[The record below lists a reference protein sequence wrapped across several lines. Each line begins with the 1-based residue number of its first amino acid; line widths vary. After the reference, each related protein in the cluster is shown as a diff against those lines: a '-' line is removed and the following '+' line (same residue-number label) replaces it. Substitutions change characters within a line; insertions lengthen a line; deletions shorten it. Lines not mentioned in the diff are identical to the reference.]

1 MKIFLVLPFLLLT
14 QALPVNADRFTPS
27 LSIWI
32 DEYREWERKQSETA
46 PSDSL
51 EDALGSLV
59 ESDSI
64 HSEMTIE
71 RIENGLR
78 IRSTIFRD

>member
-1 MKIFLVLPFLLLT
+1 MKIFLVLSFLLLT
-14 QALPVNADRFTPS
+14 PTLPVNADRFTPS

-32 DEYREWERKQSETA
+32 DEYREWERRQNETS

-64 HSEMTIE
+64 HTDMTIE
-71 RIENGLR
+71 RIDNGLR